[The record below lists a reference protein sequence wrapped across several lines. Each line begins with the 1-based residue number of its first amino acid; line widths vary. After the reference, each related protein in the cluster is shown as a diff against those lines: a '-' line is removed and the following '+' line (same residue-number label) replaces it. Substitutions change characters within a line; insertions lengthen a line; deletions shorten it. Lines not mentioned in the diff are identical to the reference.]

1 VKRAV
6 DGVASM
12 LEAYRAAF
20 VRNSHELVLRG
31 HARLVVAQLSGLEE
45 TEVTGKLCD
54 AMEEVLDSEDAPA
67 WATTV
72 TVVDDQP
79 ESVDGKTGKRRPR
92 TDVCVRCINPRPAQ
106 RFRFETKRLHDARSL
121 NAYLGNDG
129 MMALVTGYYGDLP
142 HAGMIGYVQTGT
154 YATWRDAIQDKM
166 RGAPQDYNVEEPVTF
181 EKLAIDAPQPVFRSK
196 HVRSG
201 TNEDGRKLITHTLL
215 LCA

>member
-54 AMEEVLDSEDAPA
+54 AMEEVLDSVDAPA

-92 TDVCVRCINPRPAQ
+92 TDVCVRCVNPRPAQ
-106 RFRFETKRLHDARSL
+106 RFRFEAKRLHDARSL

-142 HAGMIGYVQTGT
+142 HAGMIGYVQTET
-154 YATWRDAIQDKM
+154 CATWASKLKDKM
-166 RGAPQDYNVEEPVTF
+166 RAAPRAYDVAEPVTF
-181 EKLAIDAPQPVFRSK
+181 SALAIGAPARVFCSEHMR
-196 HVRSG
+196 
-201 TNEDGRKLITHTLL
+201 DGASERKRITHTLL